1 MMQQIEALDPVLE
14 LEAIAQALK
23 LSEDIIKQGGSIDL
37 KGVDEQVALLCT
49 EVVKTEGPVRLKLLP
64 LLENVIESLDRL
76 EANLRLAA
84 QAAAGDDMA
93 DKRLRAQNAYGRKP
107 GEGSA

>member
-1 MMQQIEALDPVLE
+1 MMQQVESLDPVLE

-23 LSEDIIKQGGSIDL
+23 LSEAIIKQGGSIDL
-37 KGVDEQVALLCT
+37 KGVDAQVALLCT

-76 EANLRLAA
+76 EANLRLAT

-107 GEGSA
+107 DEGSA